1 MHLPPSQEG
10 LQAAYKKHLGEEY
23 GITFNKLICVTN
35 VPINRFHDHLKNIN
49 QLEAYMDILVDN
61 FNPETVSDLMCRN
74 YMSIKW
80 DGQIFDC
87 DFNQQVEL
95 PPKSKQSSLS
105 VFDIECT
112 DDLLEVPI
120 ATSLHCYACTAGA
133 GSR

>member
-1 MHLPPSQEG
+1 ME
-10 LQAAYKKHLGEEY
+10 
-23 GITFNKLICVTN
+23 
-35 VPINRFHDHLKNIN
+35 
-49 QLEAYMDILVDN
+49 ILVDN
-61 FNPETVSDLMCRN
+61 FNPATVGELMCKN
-74 YMSIKW
+74 YVSVKW

-95 PPKSKQSSLS
+95 PPKSKTPGDDPFVS

-112 DDLLEVPI
+112 DDLLQLPI